1 MAWEEAARQML
12 LPHGVT
18 LHISDIKRHQISKD
32 IRHQKT
38 PDIKDIRYQKTSD
51 IKRHDTLKYTE
62 YQKTSDRDGMELYS
76 GLGNA
81 GKCILLSNLPKRR
94 GGGLPCH
101 PHHHKKYHHNHN
113 NHFHH
118 HRYLVL

>member
-18 LHISDIKRHQISKD
+18 LHISDIKRHHISKD

-38 PDIKDIRYQKTSD
+38 PDIKRQA
-51 IKRHDTLKYTE
+51 TLKYTE

-94 GGGLPCH
+94 GVGLPSH
-101 PHHHKKYHHNHN
+101 LHHHKKIPS
-113 NHFHH
+113 
-118 HRYLVL
+118 